1 MKLYGAG
8 GEVLLDMVSSWW
20 VNLHGHAQPEIA
32 AAIAEQAST
41 LEHVIFAGYTHA
53 PAAHFAA
60 ELAATLPPPLSRI
73 FYSDNGSTATEVALK
88 IALQYH
94 HNRGVEKHRILA
106 LSGGYHGD
114 TFGAMSAGKD
124 SGFYKPFGDKLFT
137 VDFIPYP
144 ETWQDDPDINE
155 KEAASLN
162 RLDELLESR
171 DVAAVILE
179 PLVQGASG
187 MRMSRASWVAEV
199 ARRVRAADGLVIFDE
214 VMTGFGR
221 TAKLWATDWVGVTPD
236 LLCLSKGITG
246 GFLPLGVTA
255 ATEQIYEAFAGEDF
269 SMAFAHG
276 HSYTANPL
284 CVAAA
289 RASLKITKGAETST
303 NWTRISASH
312 AAVLPE
318 LAAHAGLERVRQCG
332 TILAADVCGGGE
344 YGGNLSLAMRDFFMK
359 NGLLMRPLGN
369 TIYLLPPFIISD
381 QELQQGYDA
390 ITEAAYRFS
399 RS

>member
-32 AAIAEQAST
+32 AAIAKQAST

-53 PAAHFAA
+53 PAAQFAA
-60 ELAATLPPPLSRI
+60 ELAEILPPPLSRI

-255 ATEQIYEAFAGEDF
+255 ATEQIYEAFVGEDF

>member
-255 ATEQIYEAFAGEDF
+255 ATEQIYEAFVGEDF

-390 ITEAAYRFS
+390 IAEAAYRFS

>member
-53 PAAHFAA
+53 PAAQFAA
-60 ELAATLPPPLSRI
+60 ELAEILPPPLSRI

-199 ARRVRAADGLVIFDE
+199 ARHVRAADGLVIFDE

-332 TILAADVCGGGE
+332 TILAADICGGGE

-390 ITEAAYRFS
+390 IAEAAYRFS

>member
-32 AAIAEQAST
+32 AAIAKQAST

-53 PAAHFAA
+53 PAAQFAA
-60 ELAATLPPPLSRI
+60 ELAEILPPPLSRI

-255 ATEQIYEAFAGEDF
+255 ATEQIYEAFVGEDF

-390 ITEAAYRFS
+390 IAEAAYRFS